1 MKKKKHQV
9 VDHDELVRVYRKA
22 LLAGLPLEKIEEKVN
37 KLAQRSRVT
46 EDLEENDDTQGL
58 EHLKNM
64 TPKLLRVGATF
75 LPLGFLFLGLFLI
88 GSATLPIMSYYINT
102 LPTIRAKQLA
112 SPIPQDQV
120 LDVTPL
126 IVAQAQ
132 TLEGDVYGTDVEE
145 DEGPVIIDAKLDYTN
160 LSNWFG
166 DTALPEIQGESSLA
180 EEVTEYSVDIP
191 KLNIEN
197 AVVKVGGTDLNNNLI
212 HYAGTAQPGQ
222 PGSPVIFGHSILRQ
236 FYNPSES
243 NPRRYKSIFSTI
255 MTLKKGDEIYVTLG
269 NVKYTYVVQE
279 LTEVQPTDVYILN
292 QRYDDRQ
299 LKLVTC
305 VPEGTYLRR
314 GVVTAQL
321 VKN

>member
-1 MKKKKHQV
+1 MNKNKKTTI
-9 VDHDELVRVYRKA
+9 DHEELVKVYRKA
-22 LLAGLPLEKIEEKVN
+22 LLAGLPLDKIEEKVN
-37 KLAQRSRVT
+37 KLAQRIQITGNVEN
-46 EDLEENDDTQGL
+46 EDDIKRLDS
-58 EHLKNM
+58 LKKKP
-64 TPKLLRVGATF
+64 PKILRVGATF
-75 LPLGFLFLGLFLI
+75 LPLVFLGLGLFLI
-88 GSATLPIMSYYINT
+88 GSATLPIMSYYVNT
-102 LPTIRAKQLA
+102 LPSIKAKQLA
-112 SPIPQDQV
+112 TPIPQDQV

-126 IVAQAQ
+126 IIAQAQ
-132 TLEGDVYGTDVEE
+132 TLEGDVYGTEIE
-145 DEGPVIIDAKLDYTN
+145 DDGPIIIDAKLDYTN

-166 DTALPEIQGESSLA
+166 DTSLPELENDLIA
-180 EEVTEYSVDIP
+180 PEVETEYSIEIP

-212 HYAGTAQPGQ
+212 HYSGTALPGQ

-236 FYNPSES
+236 FYNPKES

-255 MTLKKGDEIYVTLG
+255 MTLKKGDEIFVTVG

-279 LTEVQPTDVYILN
+279 KTEVQPTDVYILN